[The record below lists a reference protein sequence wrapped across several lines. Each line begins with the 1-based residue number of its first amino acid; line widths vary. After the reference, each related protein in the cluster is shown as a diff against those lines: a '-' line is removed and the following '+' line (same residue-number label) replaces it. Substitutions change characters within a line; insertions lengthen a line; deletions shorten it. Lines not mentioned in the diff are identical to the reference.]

1 MSFVGIFVGM
11 CRLIHFLLSYIV
23 RVNISNAT
31 SEPPPGA
38 DSTTVI
44 GEQYG
49 HMGQQEELSV
59 GESELAAIQ
68 ELNFA
73 FRRAA
78 SRLLEMS
85 SEHYIRA
92 WEQRYMR

>member
-1 MSFVGIFVGM
+1 M
-11 CRLIHFLLSYIV
+11 
-23 RVNISNAT
+23 RVNISSAT
-31 SEPPPGA
+31 SEPAPGA
-38 DSTTVI
+38 DSTTAI

-59 GESELAAIQ
+59 VESELAAIQ

-73 FRRAA
+73 FRRAT

>member
-1 MSFVGIFVGM
+1 M
-11 CRLIHFLLSYIV
+11 
-23 RVNISNAT
+23 RVHISSAT
-31 SEPPPGA
+31 GEPAPGA
-38 DSTTVI
+38 GPNTAI

-49 HMGQQEELSV
+49 DMGQQEELSV
-59 GESELAAIQ
+59 VESELAAIQ

-73 FRRAA
+73 FRRAT

-92 WEQRYMR
+92 WEQRYMQ